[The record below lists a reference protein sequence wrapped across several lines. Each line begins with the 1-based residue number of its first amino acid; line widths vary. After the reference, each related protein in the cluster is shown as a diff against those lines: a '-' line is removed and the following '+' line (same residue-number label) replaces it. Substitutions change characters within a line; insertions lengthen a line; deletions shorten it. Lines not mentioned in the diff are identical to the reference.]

1 MKRLPIAKTE
11 IKEIA
16 EGNFCYADKTRF
28 IKDLVDDGHTYY
40 FLSRPRRFGKS
51 LFVDTLRAAFA
62 GEKDS
67 FKGLFLE
74 NNWEWNVKYP
84 VISISFGAGTVE
96 TKEELNLKIDE
107 KLNFI
112 KEKYQLGSLIN
123 KTFSGRFEKLIELL
137 NEKFNLP
144 VVVLIDEY
152 DKPILDNITK
162 ENVAEIR
169 EQLSSFYSVLKDS
182 SRYLKFVFL
191 TGVSRFSKTSIF
203 SKLNNITDISLV
215 EKYADICG
223 ITQHDLETV
232 FADYLKDVDLEKVKE
247 WYDGYNFGGSNL
259 YNPYDVLMF
268 LWEKRY
274 KPYWFETGTPT
285 FLLELIKQKQYFL
298 PEMER
303 VDLADTQLAEFDVS
317 NIELNVLLFQA
328 GYLTIH
334 NTYQL
339 GEHIYY
345 TLKIP
350 NNEVRLGLNDY
361 LLRMFYTSG
370 SNASSRSELYKRV
383 YYAISQNRPQDLEPA
398 FISFFESIPHDWYR
412 NNDIAHFEGFF
423 SSMFYAFFAAQGFH
437 TIPEDTT
444 SKGKIDLTIL
454 TNTGIF
460 IFEFKMKTNP
470 KNALQQIQEKKYQQ
484 KYLAQGK
491 EVFLVGIEF
500 DEVVKN
506 ISGFEWKSIIN
517 NETNK

>member
-11 IKEIA
+11 IREIA

-51 LFVDTLRAAFA
+51 LFVDTLRAVFA

-67 FKGLFLE
+67 FKGLYIE
-74 NNWEWNVKYP
+74 NNWDWSVKYP
-84 VISISFGAGTVE
+84 VISISFGGATVIN
-96 TKEELNLKIDE
+96 TDELKQHIAYQLKI
-107 KLNFI
+107 NAI
-112 KEKYQLGSLIN
+112 KHCIAVEEVFFPNAFSELIV
-123 KTFSGRFEKLIELL
+123 KL

-162 ENVAEIR
+162 ENVTEIR
-169 EQLSSFYSVLKDS
+169 EQLNSFYSVLKDA

-232 FADYLKDVDLEKVKE
+232 FADYLKDVDLQKVKE

-298 PEMER
+298 PQMEH
-303 VDLADTQLAEFDVS
+303 VDVADTQLAEFDVS

-334 NTYQL
+334 KTYQL

-361 LLRMFYTSG
+361 LLRMLYTSG

-383 YYAISQNRPQDLEPA
+383 YYAISQNKPQDLEPA
-398 FISFFESIPHDWYR
+398 LVSFFASILHDWYR

-444 SKGKIDLTIL
+444 NKGKIDLTIL

-460 IFEFKMKTNP
+460 IFEFKMKSNP
-470 KNALQQIQEKKYQQ
+470 KNALQQIQERKYQQ

-500 DEVVKN
+500 DEDVKN
-506 ISGFEWKSIIN
+506 ISRFEWKSIIK